1 MIPFVKDTYIY
12 KKKYFHQQ
20 LKTDYS
26 CIYLITNIENKETSF
41 GISYLASLENNEVFE
56 LAFVEYHT
64 GKNYIY
70 AEKYEPTC
78 ICF

>member
-12 KKKYFHQQ
+12 KKSYFHQQ

-26 CIYLITNIENKETSF
+26 RIYFIINIEKKETSF
-41 GISYLASLENNEVFE
+41 GISYLANLENNELFE
-56 LAFVEYHT
+56 LAFVEYNT

-70 AEKYEPTC
+70 AEKYEPSC